1 MKSKFT
7 KAILISILV
16 SVGII
21 ALLSVALLFWL
32 FPSGIVTRASL
43 YSFLISFIPVIAAG
57 IVLAISLLW
66 IESANYSLNKVAA
79 DYDPDAI
86 NPSGYDSPLYNSVNE
101 EKDYDSA
108 FLKGAPIPEDWERI
122 EEYDPLNE
130 KQKNR
135 INAKT
140 AKYEKDGEQT
150 FADAYPDLFKEDEGE
165 NVFAFIPPE
174 ENKELQPFGA
184 YEFDL
189 PEVKKPELS
198 AAKGSVNFIWNK
210 DTAQRF
216 DGELYISPSPEQ
228 IMRGEFV
235 KKLRPTVYVEPDV
248 IMTGAYNLTPEE
260 CTEFESEAVVYSY
273 EDNSLSEQ
281 YAAMKHSEKVESPVF
296 EDEQKTEEARR
307 VDVYN
312 GNLFVAPIELSP
324 SSKSANA
331 SYAYLTHPYENKEP
345 ITRAEG
351 CVDFTWNRDTAKRF
365 EGELY
370 ISPSPDQIERG
381 EFVKKLRPTT
391 AAAIVMSGEYNLN
404 PEESTEFE
412 SDAVVYSY
420 EEDHSLSEQYAK
432 MKHSEEVESPV
443 FEEESTA
450 EAKEQSE
457 VQKCKYCPNG
467 QAIDG
472 ADHDSAYSTLM
483 LTSASKNITE
493 EAYQKLWLLED
504 VVINQTEEDVQASAK
519 EEESNV
525 YSGNLFVSPIEMS
538 PSSES
543 ANESYSYLTHP
554 YGNPAYADYS
564 ARKLP
569 PFTEFEFDL
578 PKKKEPITRAEGCV
592 EFTWNKDTAVRG
604 EGERYIEPTEEM
616 KKRGEFVAHLSPV
629 KAPEKIDTVSPAYE
643 ALSLPQNV
651 SEGFEEET
659 TAEVKEQSEVQKCKY
674 CPNGQAIDGAD
685 HDSAY
690 STLMLTSAS
699 KNITE
704 EAYQKLW
711 LLEDVVINQTEEDV
725 EASSKEEESD
735 VYNGDL
741 FVSPIEMIPSS
752 ESANE
757 SYSYLTHPYGNP
769 AYADYSARKLPP
781 FTEFE
786 FDLPKKKEP
795 ITRAEGCVEFTWN
808 KDTAVRGEGEKYI
821 EPTEEMKKRGE
832 FVAHLSPVKAPEKI
846 DTVGPAYEE
855 LSLPQNVSEGEE
867 DKESSA
873 ALLDTD
879 GTENIVKYVADSA
892 VDANA
897 DTNDAYYSLMGMAGK
912 TKPAEPISFS
922 QEFTSILQLEM
933 NSALSLGYELTIAR
947 ITSNYVDSIMALD
960 FEALAFKESDDR
972 ACIIFQCQTKAE
984 AGELV
989 SMIKEAIG
997 DKSLKVKMAELK
1009 GRNITPD
1016 AFSKEIMK

>member
-1 MKSKFT
+1 
-7 KAILISILV
+7 
-16 SVGII
+16 
-21 ALLSVALLFWL
+21 
-32 FPSGIVTRASL
+32 
-43 YSFLISFIPVIAAG
+43 
-57 IVLAISLLW
+57 
-66 IESANYSLNKVAA
+66 
-79 DYDPDAI
+79 
-86 NPSGYDSPLYNSVNE
+86 
-101 EKDYDSA
+101 
-108 FLKGAPIPEDWERI
+108 
-122 EEYDPLNE
+122 
-130 KQKNR
+130 
-135 INAKT
+135 
-140 AKYEKDGEQT
+140 
-150 FADAYPDLFKEDEGE
+150 
-165 NVFAFIPPE
+165 
-174 ENKELQPFGA
+174 
-184 YEFDL
+184 
-189 PEVKKPELS
+189 
-198 AAKGSVNFIWNK
+198 
-210 DTAQRF
+210 
-216 DGELYISPSPEQ
+216 
-228 IMRGEFV
+228 MRGEFV

-324 SSKSANA
+324 SSESANE

-554 YGNPAYADYS
+554 YGNPEYADFS

-629 KAPEKIDTVSPAYE
+629 KAPEKIDTV
-643 ALSLPQNV
+643 
-651 SEGFEEET
+651 
-659 TAEVKEQSEVQKCKY
+659 
-674 CPNGQAIDGAD
+674 
-685 HDSAY
+685 
-690 STLMLTSAS
+690 
-699 KNITE
+699 
-704 EAYQKLW
+704 
-711 LLEDVVINQTEEDV
+711 
-725 EASSKEEESD
+725 
-735 VYNGDL
+735 
-741 FVSPIEMIPSS
+741 
-752 ESANE
+752 
-757 SYSYLTHPYGNP
+757 
-769 AYADYSARKLPP
+769 
-781 FTEFE
+781 
-786 FDLPKKKEP
+786 
-795 ITRAEGCVEFTWN
+795 
-808 KDTAVRGEGEKYI
+808 
-821 EPTEEMKKRGE
+821 
-832 FVAHLSPVKAPEKI
+832 
-846 DTVGPAYEE
+846 GPAYEE
-855 LSLPQNVSEGEE
+855 LALPQNVSEGEE